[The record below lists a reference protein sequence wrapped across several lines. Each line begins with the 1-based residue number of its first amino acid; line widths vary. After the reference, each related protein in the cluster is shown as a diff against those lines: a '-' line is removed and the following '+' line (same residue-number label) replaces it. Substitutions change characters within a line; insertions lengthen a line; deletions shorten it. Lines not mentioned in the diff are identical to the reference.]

1 MWAGKKSAQVWVD
14 GSCWLGITMEMGCD
28 FIQVW
33 FCDVTVCV
41 KSNDDKEKLIA
52 LSVATPVSSFIIMAF
67 SVARRSQMSLYWH

>member
-1 MWAGKKSAQVWVD
+1 
-14 GSCWLGITMEMGCD
+14 MEMGCD

-67 SVARRSQMSLYWH
+67 SVARRSQMSLY